1 MNFLLDENFPKSAAD
16 FLKEAG
22 HSAWRVL
29 ELAEQGTRDHAVFEL
44 AQQERAILLT
54 TDRDFFHT
62 IPWLFAEHHGVIV
75 IALKQ
80 PNRAAILLKL
90 EWILG
95 KLPPQNFRDR
105 VFQLRDTSW
114 IAIPPL
120 S

>member
-1 MNFLLDENFPKSAAD
+1 MHIYLLQQKRGSFQN
-16 FLKEAG
+16 
-22 HSAWRVL
+22 L
-29 ELAEQGTRDHAVFEL
+29 EKICPAP
-44 AQQERAILLT
+44 T

-90 EWILG
+90 EWILE
-95 KLPPQNFRDR
+95 KLPPQSFRNR
-105 VFQLRDTSW
+105 VFQLRDTSC
-114 IAIPPL
+114 IATPPL